1 MGDARTQARQE
12 PMPLDTPTLLSLLLL
27 ELLSLMVMLPL
38 LMGSRISRAARFSQV
53 FIALQCVGWMAL
65 WLRQAALAPIG
76 NHLGGFV
83 AMLALSASLSAL
95 WLALRDWLG
104 RRPGRWAM
112 MGAPLVLAS
121 ASVLDGSGA
130 DHFAVSWAG
139 LGLAVQTLA
148 LALACSWPREA
159 ERPGLESRHG
169 TPLEHKDRAWRTL
182 LGLGL
187 AAMAAIVLLRAGLH
201 FLARDAGWEAL
212 LTQGIILGAH
222 VMLLVSVLSI
232 LVAWRGETELHLQRQ
247 AHTDALTGLSN
258 RRAFGSRSE
267 ELISLA
273 RRHGEPLSLVM
284 LDLDLFKKVNDEH
297 GHEGG
302 DRALALFASCVQ
314 QVLRVGDL
322 AGRVGGEEF
331 CVLLAR
337 SDAQGPRAMDARLR
351 ALLHARA
358 EKTLG
363 FPLDF
368 SAGWALLRPGDRSVE
383 DMMRRADAALY
394 EAKRSGRGRL
404 CDEPGWTP
412 AEQSA

>member
-1 MGDARTQARQE
+1 ML
-12 PMPLDTPTLLSLLLL
+12 LDTPTLLSLLLL

-38 LMGSRISRAARFSQV
+38 LMGAPVSRAARFAQGY
-53 FIALQCVGWMAL
+53 IALQCVGWMAL
-65 WLRQAALAPIG
+65 WLRQSSGATISDGLC
-76 NHLGGFV
+76 GFV

-95 WLALRDWLG
+95 WLALQDWLG

-112 MGAPLVLAS
+112 MGAPLVLAL

-130 DHFAVSWAG
+130 DHFAIAWSG
-139 LGLAVQTLA
+139 LGLALQMLA
-148 LALACSWPREA
+148 LALACSWPRET
-159 ERPGLESRHG
+159 EHKSLESRHG
-169 TPLEHKDRAWRTL
+169 TPVEHKDRAWRTL
-182 LGLGL
+182 LGLGFG
-187 AAMAAIVLLRAGLH
+187 AMASVTLLRAGLH
-201 FLARDAGWEAL
+201 FLGREAGWEAL
-212 LTQGIILGAH
+212 LTQAIILGAH
-222 VMLLVSVLSI
+222 VMLLVSVLAI

-258 RRAFGSRSE
+258 RRAFGARSE

-273 RRHGEPLSLVM
+273 RRHGEPLCLVM

-302 DRALALFASCVQ
+302 DRALSLFASCVQ

-337 SDAQGPRAMDARLR
+337 SDALGPRAMDARLR
-351 ALLHARA
+351 AVLHARA
-358 EKTLG
+358 EKELG
-363 FPLDF
+363 FALDF

-404 CDEPGWTP
+404 CDEPGWAP
-412 AEQSA
+412 AEQPA

>member
-1 MGDARTQARQE
+1 ML
-12 PMPLDTPTLLSLLLL
+12 LDTPTLLSLLLL

-38 LMGSRISRAARFSQV
+38 LMGAPVSRAARFAQGY
-53 FIALQCVGWMAL
+53 IALQCIGWMAL
-65 WLRQAALAPIG
+65 WLRQASGAPVSDG
-76 NHLGGFV
+76 LGGFV

-104 RRPGRWAM
+104 RRPGRRAM
-112 MGAPLVLAS
+112 MGAPLVLAL
-121 ASVLDGSGA
+121 ASLQDGSGA
-130 DHFAVSWAG
+130 DHFAVAWSG
-139 LGLAVQTLA
+139 LGLALQMLA

-159 ERPGLESRHG
+159 EQKGMESRHA
-169 TPLEHKDRAWRTL
+169 TPVEHKDRAWRTL
-182 LGLGL
+182 LGLGFG
-187 AAMAAIVLLRAGLH
+187 AMAAVTLLRAGLH
-201 FLARDAGWEAL
+201 FLERDAGWEAG
-212 LTQGIILGAH
+212 LTQAIILGAH
-222 VMLLVSVLSI
+222 VMLLVSVLAI

-247 AHTDALTGLSN
+247 AQTDALTGLAN
-258 RRAFGSRSE
+258 RRAFGSRSD

-273 RRHGEPLSLVM
+273 RRHGEPLCLVM
-284 LDLDLFKKVNDEH
+284 LDLDLFKKVNDDH

-337 SDAQGPRAMDARLR
+337 SDELGPRAMDARLR
-351 ALLHARA
+351 AVLLARA
-358 EKTLG
+358 QKELG

-412 AEQSA
+412 ADQAG

>member
-1 MGDARTQARQE
+1 
-12 PMPLDTPTLLSLLLL
+12 MPLDTSTLLSLLLL
-27 ELLSLMVMLPL
+27 ELLSLMVMLPV
-38 LMGSRISRAARFSQV
+38 LMGTPVSRAARFAQGY
-53 FIALQCVGWMAL
+53 IALQSLGWMAL
-65 WLRQAALAPIG
+65 WLRQAYTAPIG
-76 NHLGGFV
+76 NTAGGFIG
-83 AMLALSASLSAL
+83 MLCVSGSLSAL

-112 MGAPLVLAS
+112 MAAPVVLAL
-121 ASVLDGSGA
+121 ASLHDGTGA
-130 DHFAVSWAG
+130 DTFAVGWSG
-139 LGLAVQTLA
+139 LGLAAQMLA

-159 ERPGLESRHG
+159 QSPALDARH
-169 TPLEHKDRAWRTL
+169 TPPVEHKDRAWRAL
-182 LGLGL
+182 LGVGFCV
-187 AAMAAIVLLRAGLH
+187 MAGVVLVRAVLHFMGHEPSWQAGL
-201 FLARDAGWEAL
+201 
-212 LTQGIILGAH
+212 TQAIILGAH
-222 VMLLVSVLSI
+222 VMLLVSVLAI

-247 AHTDALTGLSN
+247 AHTDALTGLAN

-273 RRHGEPLSLVM
+273 RRHGEPLCLVM
-284 LDLDLFKKVNDEH
+284 LDLDLFKKVNDDH

-337 SDAQGPRAMDARLR
+337 SDELGPRAMDARLR
-351 ALLHARA
+351 AVLRARA
-358 EKTLG
+358 ETELG
-363 FPLDF
+363 FALDF

-412 AEQSA
+412 AEQPA

>member
-1 MGDARTQARQE
+1 
-12 PMPLDTPTLLSLLLL
+12 MPLDTPTLLSLLLL

-38 LMGSRISRAARFSQV
+38 LMGAPVSRAARFAQGY
-53 FIALQCVGWMAL
+53 IALQGVGWMAL
-65 WLRQAALAPIG
+65 WLRQASGAPVSDG
-76 NHLGGFV
+76 LGGFV

-112 MGAPLVLAS
+112 MGAPVVLAL
-121 ASVLDGSGA
+121 ASLLDGSGA
-130 DHFAVSWAG
+130 DHFAVAWSG
-139 LGLAVQTLA
+139 LGLALQMLA

-159 ERPGLESRHG
+159 EHKGIESRHG
-169 TPLEHKDRAWRTL
+169 TPIEHKDRAWRTL
-182 LGLGL
+182 LGLGFG
-187 AAMAAIVLLRAGLH
+187 AMAAVTLLRACLH
-201 FLARDAGWEAL
+201 FLQHEAGWESL

-232 LVAWRGETELHLQRQ
+232 LVAWRGETELNLQRQ
-247 AHTDALTGLSN
+247 AHTDALTGLAN

-273 RRHGEPLSLVM
+273 RRHGEPLCLMM
-284 LDLDLFKKVNDEH
+284 LDLDLFKKVNDDH

-331 CVLLAR
+331 CVLMTR
-337 SDAQGPRAMDARLR
+337 SDALGPRAMDARLR
-351 ALLHARA
+351 AVLQARA
-358 EKTLG
+358 QPELG
-363 FPLDF
+363 FPLDY

-412 AEQSA
+412 AEQTA

>member
-1 MGDARTQARQE
+1 ML
-12 PMPLDTPTLLSLLLL
+12 LDTPTLLSLLLL

-38 LMGSRISRAARFSQV
+38 LMGAAVSRAARFAQGY
-53 FIALQCVGWMAL
+53 IALQCVGWMAL
-65 WLRQAALAPIG
+65 WLRQSSGAPISDG
-76 NHLGGFV
+76 LGGFV

-112 MGAPLVLAS
+112 MGAPLVLAL

-130 DHFAVSWAG
+130 DHFAIAWSG
-139 LGLAVQTLA
+139 LGLSLQMLA

-159 ERPGLESRHG
+159 EQQGLEIRHI
-169 TPLEHKDRAWRTL
+169 TPVEHKDRAWRTL
-182 LGLGL
+182 LGLGFG
-187 AAMAAIVLLRAGLH
+187 AMASVTLLRASLH
-201 FLARDAGWEAL
+201 FLGREVGWEAL
-212 LTQGIILGAH
+212 LTQAIILGAH
-222 VMLLVSVLSI
+222 VMLLVSVLAI

-247 AHTDALTGLSN
+247 AHTDALTGLAN

-273 RRHGEPLSLVM
+273 RRHGEPLCLVM
-284 LDLDLFKKVNDEH
+284 LDLDLFKKVNDDH

-337 SDAQGPRAMDARLR
+337 SDELGPRAMDARLR
-351 ALLHARA
+351 AVLHARA
-358 EKTLG
+358 EKELG
-363 FPLDF
+363 FALDF

-412 AEQSA
+412 AEKTG